1 MKSPKP
7 ALVQLVQKSP
17 QLRLESPGCPG
28 LEWNSSAMFFSF
40 PPSPVFQEFI
50 KMTNHDVE
58 HAIKKRMSGD
68 VRDAFVAIGQCSLRA
83 GSPFSCHCQGS
94 VAADSCCP
102 WAMETPSGPWVGA
115 PTESLERARP
125 APLYEGGL
133 WLRQWCHSSLLCCV
147 PWVPGTHFLSPL
159 CVAVRSVK
167 NKPAF
172 FADKLYKSMKVRTDL
187 PGVGLWERAGLGF
200 FGTLL

>member
-28 LEWNSSAMFFSF
+28 LEWNSSAMILSSL
-40 PPSPVFQEFI
+40 PSPVFQEFI

-115 PTESLERARP
+115 LTESLERVRP
-125 APLYEGGL
+125 APLYKGGL
-133 WLRQWCHSSLLCCV
+133 MAETVVPQLLAVLCPLSARNPLSVPSVCCSPQCEEQAGFLR
-147 PWVPGTHFLSPL
+147 
-159 CVAVRSVK
+159 
-167 NKPAF
+167 
-172 FADKLYKSMKVRTDL
+172 
-187 PGVGLWERAGLGF
+187 
-200 FGTLL
+200 